1 MKGAT
6 TMARIEMFIREDMQ
20 NLGYI
25 KLDKK
30 GEPFYSY
37 SGLQATEMTVEN
49 AIKLVGKLSYKY
61 LFKIHMNEKEKEKH
75 MKAHY
80 MLC

>member
-1 MKGAT
+1 
-6 TMARIEMFIREDMQ
+6 MAKIEVFIRKDMQ

-37 SGLQATEMTVEN
+37 SKLHATEMTVED
-49 AIKLVGKLSYKY
+49 AIKLVDKLSFKY
-61 LFKIHMNEKEKEKH
+61 LFKIHMNKEEKEKQI
-75 MKAHY
+75 KAHY
-80 MLC
+80 ILC